1 MNDVVDD
8 DIGEEV
14 VNIFSTIGVTS
25 DAIYETLTQTAI
37 IFIVIFGTHYD
48 SGYSISHRLQD
59 NHGNYKFGYNIK
71 DKEGGENSR
80 EEKGGPHGGVVGSY
94 SLHTP
99 KGGKRIVHYVADKQ
113 GFRAHVDTNEPGTGH
128 QDAADA
134 IYNGVDNTHGY
145 NNDNQHN
152 YHQSHNDY
160 SAQAYLDN
168 DNNNYDDQAHGLN
181 NNNNYD
187 NQETLINL

>member
-1 MNDVVDD
+1 MLSKSLCLLAVIV
-8 DIGEEV
+8 
-14 VNIFSTIGVTS
+14 
-25 DAIYETLTQTAI
+25 AIN
-37 IFIVIFGTHYD
+37 GTHYD
-48 SGYSISHRLQD
+48 SGYSTSHRLQD

-99 KGGKRIVHYVADKQ
+99 KGGKRTVHYVADKQ

-145 NNDNQHN
+145 NNDNQHT
-152 YHQSHNDY
+152 YHQSHNDYNNNNNNLNGY

-168 DNNNYDDQAHGLN
+168 DNNYDGQGMGLN
-181 NNNNYD
+181 NNNNNNID
-187 NQETLINL
+187 GQGPMINF